1 MKGLL
6 RGIIASLV
14 LALFMG
20 VIANVL
26 VVYAD
31 DNTTAGHWHSE
42 SVQFKLESSL
52 PNSWKNAIREA
63 ADAWEDRTDI
73 IITENSSSSNSIS
86 RGVFPTSWHA
96 YCPPDV
102 TAACTKAYD
111 SNNHFTSASI
121 IFNQNISMGTS
132 SVNCAL
138 DVGTDVQTVAV
149 HEFGHFAGWLGHSS
163 DSGAAMYGDYN
174 GCQRT
179 PASHDEDSMD
189 SQYEG
194 H

>member
-1 MKGLL
+1 MNGLS
-6 RGIIASLV
+6 RGIAASLV

-20 VIANVL
+20 VIANVSF
-26 VVYAD
+26 VYAD

-42 SVQFKLESSL
+42 AVQFKLESNL
-52 PNSWKNAIREA
+52 PDSWKNAIREA
-63 ADAWEDRTDI
+63 AEAWEDRTDI
-73 IITENSSSSNSIS
+73 TITENSSSINTIR
-86 RGVFPTSWHA
+86 RGVFPDSWQA
-96 YCPPDV
+96 TCPPSIMS
-102 TAACTKAYD
+102 ACTKAYH
-111 SNNHFTSASI
+111 SNYHFSSAST

-138 DVGTDVQTVAV
+138 DVGTDVQSIAV
-149 HEFGHFAGWLGHSS
+149 HEFGHFAGWLAHSS
-163 DSGAAMYGDYN
+163 DSGAAMYGNYN